1 LKAFL
6 RVFLRKKRR
15 ENSAGHGSEA
25 EWNELADEVNRY
37 ASMVGDVRDD
47 NDNDNDKADDDDSD
61 GGGGGGD
68 DDNDN
73 ENREG
78 EGDDRIDTDM
88 DREQEDADEVAVDQ
102 FEDTAEKGELDSV
115 DLALEPIT
123 VAERREACVLL
134 SKVRISFSYKVL
146 INKSVG
152 YFAFYKD
159 SKQRKISRRPEAES
173 RRRRRPLSQPRQS
186 HRDALELTR
195 VVPSPTA

>member
-1 LKAFL
+1 M
-6 RVFLRKKRR
+6 FLRKKRR

-47 NDNDNDKADDDDSD
+47 NDNDKADNDDS
-61 GGGGGGD
+61 GGSD
-68 DDNDN
+68 NDNDN

-123 VAERREACVLL
+123 VAERREACILL

-173 RRRRRPLSQPRQS
+173 
-186 HRDALELTR
+186 
-195 VVPSPTA
+195 